1 MPTKALRI
9 TGREIVNLTDDMP
22 LVDGTPYL
30 VSATVLVL
38 VANVADGAE
47 FPAGGHPVLPG
58 HDLEIEAEAG
68 STIQARGQGL
78 DGHVA
83 VTEVA

>member
-1 MPTKALRI
+1 M
-9 TGREIVNLTDDMP
+9 GREIVNLTEDVP
-22 LVDGTPYL
+22 LVDGTSYL

-38 VANVADGAE
+38 VAEVADGEE
-47 FPAGGHPVLPG
+47 FPAGGHPILPG

-68 STIQARGQGL
+68 STIQARGTGL
-78 DGHVA
+78 TGHVA